1 MESSIQNSSAGLSR
15 ALGGPASPSP
25 MVLLWRNRW
34 VLIATFL
41 VFTAI
46 TALVSSSVLA
56 KEYEATATLLVT
68 QPKSQGGFDQV
79 QAGESLAQTYS
90 EVVSSDNVAAAV
102 SRLLPGQQSTGALQA
117 RITLDPIPETQLLQ
131 VTATGPSAQEAQTL
145 ANVYA
150 DSVVSY
156 AKTNLDEP
164 NRSTIS
170 VADRAPLPEQP
181 ARPRPTLYTLL
192 GGLIGLVLG
201 SALAIMAGLLDRRV
215 RSADELSEMLGVP
228 ILGSVAMA
236 RSRRTR
242 KLNEEAYRVL
252 RTNLEFVRPGKPLR
266 SVAVVSPSEGEGK
279 SSAVLNLARAISE
292 VGDRVIVVE
301 GDMRRPSLQSA
312 LLQDTTAPLRP
323 GLSNYLTGAATLR
336 EVVYSTDLPAIRIV
350 PAGPMPPAASALLD
364 TERGQGLLKALAELC
379 DVVAVDTPPL
389 SVGADAS
396 LLCAGADETIMVVDL
411 KRSDKKAIRFAAQQ
425 LRLVK
430 ASLSGVILNRVR
442 ESEETGAYAYGYYD
456 PEDRRRRRAW
466 RVGSRKKTAQ
476 SEDVPAPGV
485 LPQEPYVAGERPD
498 FDENG
503 GHDDVGARRVFA
515 DAGHEQS
522 GQGRDDG

>member
-1 MESSIQNSSAGLSR
+1 MESSAQNSPAGLGR
-15 ALGGPASPSP
+15 LPGGVTNPSP
-25 MVLLWRNRW
+25 TVLLWRNKW

-41 VFTAI
+41 TFTVV
-46 TALVSSSVLA
+46 TAVVSTSVLE
-56 KEYEATATLLVT
+56 KEYEATVTLLVT

-90 EVVSSDNVAAAV
+90 EVVSSDNVAALV
-102 SRLLPGQQSTGALQA
+102 SDRLGGGESTGEIQA
-117 RITLDPIPETQLLQ
+117 RIGIDPVPETQLLTI
-131 VTATGPSAQEAQTL
+131 TATGASAREAEGL
-145 ANVYA
+145 ANTYA
-150 DSVVSY
+150 GTVVSY
-156 AKTNLDEP
+156 ALSNLDQP

-201 SALAIMAGLLDRRV
+201 SALAILAGLVDRRV
-215 RSADELSEMLGVP
+215 RSADELSELLGVP

-242 KLNEEAYRVL
+242 KLNDEAYRVL

-266 SVAVVSPSEGEGK
+266 SVAVVSPSEGDGK

-292 VGDRVIVVE
+292 VGDRVIVIE
-301 GDMRRPSLQSA
+301 GDMRRPSLQAA
-312 LLQDTTAPLRP
+312 LCQEMTTPLRP
-323 GLSNYLTGAATLR
+323 GLSNFLTGAAELR
-336 EVVYSTDLPAIRIV
+336 EVVYPTDLPEVRLV

-364 TERGQGLLKALAELC
+364 TERGQGLLTSLSELC
-379 DVVAVDTPPL
+379 DVVVVDTPPL

-396 LLCAGADETIMVVDL
+396 LLCAGADETMMVVDL
-411 KRSDKKAIRFAAQQ
+411 KRSNKKSIRFAAQQ

-442 ESEETGAYAYGYYD
+442 ENEDTGAYAYGYGD
-456 PEDRRRRRAW
+456 PDARKRRLPKLRA
-466 RVGSRKKTAQ
+466 RKQTAQ
-476 SEDVPAPGV
+476 SEDVPAPEV
-485 LPQEPYVAGERPD
+485 LPSEPYVADERTD
-498 FDENG
+498 LDENG
-503 GHDDVGARRVFA
+503 GHDDVGAGRIFA

-522 GQGRDDG
+522 GHGRDDR